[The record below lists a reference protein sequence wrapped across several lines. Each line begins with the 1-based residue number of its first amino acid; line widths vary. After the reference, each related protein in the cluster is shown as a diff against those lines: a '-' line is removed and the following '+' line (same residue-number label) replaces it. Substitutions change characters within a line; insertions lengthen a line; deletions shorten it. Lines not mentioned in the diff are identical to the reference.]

1 MSKETELLRM
11 LSPVV
16 RPIDMPGAVG
26 KPTLP
31 IESESF
37 DALLELAHQMNATEA
52 VQEPESDELAVDEV
66 TGPARSGLL
75 GRLGSLDQVAN
86 GSLRDLLADGGVEV
100 GLT

>member
-1 MSKETELLRM
+1 MGKETELLRM
-11 LSPVV
+11 LNPVV

-37 DALLELAHQMNATEA
+37 DALLERAHQMNATEA
-52 VQEPESDELAVDEV
+52 VQGPNSEDMDVDRV
-66 TGPARSGLL
+66 TDPVRSGLL
-75 GRLGSLDQVAN
+75 SRLGALDQVAN
-86 GSLRDLLADGGVEV
+86 DSLRDLLAEDGPKV

>member
-16 RPIDMPGAVG
+16 KPVDMPGAVG
-26 KPTLP
+26 KPTPP

-37 DALLELAHQMNATEA
+37 DALLERTHQMNAAEA
-52 VQEPESDELAVDEV
+52 VHEPKSEELAVDKV
-66 TGPARSGLL
+66 TDPARSGLL
-75 GRLGSLDQVAN
+75 SRLGALDQVAN
-86 GSLRDLLADGGVEV
+86 GSLRDLLAEDGPKV

>member
-16 RPIDMPGAVG
+16 RPVDMPGAAG
-26 KPTLP
+26 RPTLP

-37 DALLELAHQMNATEA
+37 DALLERAHQINAVEA
-52 VQEPESDELAVDEV
+52 VSELKSEELDLDKV

-75 GRLGSLDQVAN
+75 GRLSALDQVAN
-86 GSLRDLLADGGVEV
+86 GSLRDLLASDGPRV